1 MDRVSFGSPLL
12 LISTMVMLLAG
23 GGGEVWAQVAVTDCG
38 QEYAGAG
45 YLTADLDCT
54 ATDGPAAVITG
65 KGSLDLQGF
74 SVAGSSNGVTCLESC
89 SIMGPGS
96 ISAIDGSG
104 VNAAG
109 ALTVTNVDVVGSSG
123 DGIVGYHA
131 VKVCDSMIAGNGSAG
146 VRSQRVVIRNSMIT
160 GNGSFGARSGDNRR
174 VVLRDSQ
181 VIGNGLGADCS
192 QGAAC
197 ADVAS
202 GRKPRLRHS
211 TCNTSWNSRSL
222 DGADWSICLED

>member
-1 MDRVSFGSPLL
+1 MDRVSFGPLL
-12 LISTMVMLLAG
+12 LMAMLLVLPAG
-23 GGGEVWAQVAVTDCG
+23 GGVEAGEPVAVTGCG
-38 QEYAGAG
+38 QEYAGTG
-45 YLTADLDCT
+45 YLTADLDCS
-54 ATDGPAAVITG
+54 AVDGPAVVITG

-74 SVAGSSNGVTCLESC
+74 TVAGNANAITCLQSC
-89 SIMGPGS
+89 SIMGPGQV
-96 ISAIDGSG
+96 SAANGSG
-104 VNAAG
+104 INAAG
-109 ALTVTNVDVVGSSG
+109 ALDVTHVDVVGSSG

-131 VKVCDSMIAGNGSAG
+131 VRVLDSMIAGNGSAG
-146 VRSQRVVIRNSMIT
+146 VRSQRVVIRGSMIT
-160 GNGSFGARSGDNRR
+160 ANGSFGALSGDNRR

-181 VIGNGLGADCS
+181 VIGNGLSDDCA

-211 TCNTSWNSRSL
+211 TCDTSWNSRSP